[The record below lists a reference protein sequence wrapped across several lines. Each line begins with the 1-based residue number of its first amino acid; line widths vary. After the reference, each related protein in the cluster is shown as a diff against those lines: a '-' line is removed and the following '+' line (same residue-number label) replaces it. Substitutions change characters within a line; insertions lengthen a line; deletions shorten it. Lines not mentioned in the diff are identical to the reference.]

1 MGRAKIRAASSAFA
15 SLALATLAVLT
26 VGPAISA
33 NAADNTPVEP
43 CLPGECETV
52 TVTITETPG
61 NSPSPTP
68 TGDPVVTQTV
78 TVTPTPPK
86 PAGDKKDDDKKA
98 DDPPKQREDTA
109 PIHTTQPPVPVY
121 TDSNP
126 GSDTPATTEPE
137 VSLPAATTPPESQQ
151 APPAEQTPAQ
161 EMAFDAPTPEAVQY
175 QIRKATPEFDKPAL
189 ANKLAIVAAV
199 LVVLALLAWLMLE
212 GRLRRMAHATAA
224 GRMGGRR
231 AKAPGGQEMAA
242 YPGMAPGY
250 AVGFVPVQTY
260 PVAYPQQQPYGYPMP
275 YGAPPQPYG
284 AAPQAYGAPQPYGA
298 PPQAY
303 GHAPY
308 PQQQGGYPQS
318 YDQQAQAMPQDP
330 AGGTPPTD

>member
-1 MGRAKIRAASSAFA
+1 MGRAHIRAASSAFA

-33 NAADNTPVEP
+33 NAADNTPVDP
-43 CLPGECETV
+43 CQPGECETV

-61 NSPSPTP
+61 ISPSPTP
-68 TGDPVVTQTV
+68 TADPVVTQTV

-86 PAGDKKDDDKKA
+86 QDEDKQKT
-98 DDPPKQREDTA
+98 DPPKQRENTA
-109 PIHTTQPPVPVY
+109 PIHTTQPSVPVY
-121 TDSNP
+121 TDPNP
-126 GSDTPATTEPE
+126 VPNPVTSTTPEPE
-137 VSLPAATTPPESQQ
+137 VSLPAATTPPESQE
-151 APPAEQTPAQ
+151 APPAEQTPTQ
-161 EMAFDAPTPEAVQY
+161 EVAFEAPTPESVPY
-175 QIRKATPEFDKPAL
+175 EIRKATPEFDKPAL
-189 ANKLAIVAAV
+189 ANKLAVVAAV

-212 GRLRRMAHATAA
+212 GRLRRVAHATAS

-231 AKAPGGQEMAA
+231 AKVSDGQGMVA

-275 YGAPPQPYG
+275 YGSPQPYAVPQQPYG
-284 AAPQAYGAPQPYGA
+284 VPQAYGPYGPVPY

-303 GHAPY
+303 
-308 PQQQGGYPQS
+308 QQQPQ
-318 YDQQAQAMPQDP
+318 ATPQDP
-330 AGGTPPTD
+330 AAGITPSE